1 MVTLLIFKLQ
11 LIVKPLDMWLGAV
24 AFLRPSGNLD
34 GTYYQMDCIWWADNR
49 HIGTLNVGEKSKYF
63 ATEIIKDPVDV
74 G

>member
-1 MVTLLIFKLQ
+1 
-11 LIVKPLDMWLGAV
+11 MWLGAV